1 MGGLFEK
8 KELIYT
14 IYQEKSFSRA
24 AQKLFISQPS
34 LSLMVKKLEDQ
45 IGSPL
50 FDRSCKPIRLTQ
62 TGQQYIAAVEQIMQ
76 IEGDYETYLQAMQNL
91 EAGHL
96 RIGSNQLLSS
106 LVLPRYISRF
116 CQEHPGIQLALTD
129 ANSIT
134 LENELSAGQLDLVID
149 NHKLSERFFERKRL
163 ATEHLLLAVPAAF
176 LQTELAQNYRLS
188 YEDIIQ
194 GRHLKHA
201 PAVPLDI
208 FSDVPFI
215 LMNRDNDLR
224 TQTNAIFQEAV
235 FSPKVLFELDRLTT
249 LFAYIETGTAASV
262 VSDTL
267 VRNSH
272 IRNVENTCFYP
283 LSGTHGRR
291 GIYVSFKRNRP
302 CTAAMLTFMDSLE
315 NLR

>member
-1 MGGLFEK
+1 MGSLFEK

-34 LSLMVKKLEDQ
+34 LSLMVKKLEEE
-45 IGSPL
+45 IGAPL

-62 TGQQYIAAVEQIMQ
+62 TGQQYLAAAEQIMQ
-76 IEGDYETYLQAMQNL
+76 IEGDFETYLQAMQNL

-96 RIGSNQLLSS
+96 GIGSNQLLSS
-106 LVLPRYISRF
+106 LVLPRYISKF
-116 CQEHPGIQLALTD
+116 CQEHPGIQLTLAD
-129 ANSIT
+129 ANSTT
-134 LENELSAGQLDLVID
+134 LEKELSAGHLDLVID
-149 NHKLSERFFERKRL
+149 NYKLPETLFERKRL
-163 ATEHLLLAVPAAF
+163 TTEHLLLAVPASF
-176 LQTELAQNYRLS
+176 PQTELAQSYRLN
-188 YEDIIQ
+188 YTDLLT
-194 GRHLKHA
+194 GRPLKNA
-201 PAVPLDI
+201 PAVPLEI
-208 FSDVPFI
+208 FREVPFI
-215 LMNRDNDLR
+215 LMNRDNDIR
-224 TQTNAIFQEAV
+224 TQTSAIFQETD

-249 LFAYIETGTAASV
+249 LFAYIEAGTAASI

-267 VRNSH
+267 VRSSP
-272 IRNVENTCFYP
+272 IRDPQSICFYP

-302 CTAAMLTFMDSLE
+302 CTPAMASFMECLG